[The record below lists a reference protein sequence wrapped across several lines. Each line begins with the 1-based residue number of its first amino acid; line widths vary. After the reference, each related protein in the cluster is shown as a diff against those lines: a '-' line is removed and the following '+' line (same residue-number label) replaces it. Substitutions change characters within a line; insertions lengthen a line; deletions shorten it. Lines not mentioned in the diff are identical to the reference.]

1 MVQPYT
7 DGLIPSPLFSLFSS
21 RRSWQDVPPL
31 RPPALRFKAAATL
44 SRSRF
49 VSVDAARLAARKPC
63 SPRLLMYVSHSSSW
77 QVAAV
82 YARVLAYVTNVA
94 TNAASAIPPPAFQSL
109 WDAIA
114 AHVGAAPI
122 GSEADYPLVSVA
134 SSEATCPL
142 SQPDSVA
149 PFRELGLY

>member
-1 MVQPYT
+1 MPLVFLQGAMFTPLAHL
-7 DGLIPSPLFSLFSS
+7 GLSMGMPRF
-21 RRSWQDVPPL
+21 PP
-31 RPPALRFKAAATL
+31 
-44 SRSRF
+44 
-49 VSVDAARLAARKPC
+49 
-63 SPRLLMYVSHSSSW
+63 W

-94 TNAASAIPPPAFQSL
+94 TNAASAIPPPTFQSL

-134 SSEATCPL
+134 SPEITCPL
-142 SQPDSVA
+142 SQPESVA
-149 PFRELGLY
+149 PRIENWACINWPFHCQDTVHALWSLLRAAVSSAEAKCALQVPDAQLQQLCAVC